1 MSRSDKET
9 RGAWIIHHGRKIALD
24 VKAPSEFPAL
34 DESAKAA
41 DLLIRLGQS
50 DDATLSKNEV
60 EAVAKAAGLNPRSE
74 LPHYLNLLAS
84 RRLLDKSATG
94 EVQVLGLTSRAALVH
109 ASDMLDDANP
119 TPQENAVIDLA
130 EASSISPQDFED
142 AVELIS
148 DTRRM
153 PNIRAT
159 DLIKRSIDIGFVDF
173 EGDQDGG
180 LLFNGNLFKRESISK
195 SQKVLSSLSSAE
207 QMKMAEF
214 NELLARSGCMLAA
227 TADRVLGQQ
236 LFEKLKAAGVYELN
250 TVSNEVGTHAFV
262 TAPGAFHKYVN
273 PMIDDTFD
281 MAKALVSALTY
292 GMHLRPA
299 SQGRIVNFDWILNAL
314 IEGRTVGPA
323 TAIGADY
330 HVLEQSRVIQLFP
343 AGGGMFRMKLLKTEI
358 GELAR
363 VVLRR
368 GDANA
373 ETIRTP
379 IAAPMTGY
387 IGPEP
392 SRASVRRQQRKP
404 SRNATRDIL
413 SALRGGRTLS

>member
-1 MSRSDKET
+1 MLRSDKET
-9 RGAWIIHHGRKIALD
+9 RGSWIIHHGRKIALD
-24 VKAPSEFPAL
+24 LKAPSEFPAL

-41 DLLIRLGQS
+41 DLLIRLSQS
-50 DDATLSKNEV
+50 DEANLAKNEV

-74 LPHYLNLLAS
+74 LPHYLNLLS
-84 RRLLDKSATG
+84 TKRLIDKSASG
-94 EVQVLGLTSRAALVH
+94 DVRVLGSTTRATLVY
-109 ASDMLDDANP
+109 ASDMLDDAGP
-119 TPQENAVIDLA
+119 SVQENAAIHLA
-130 EASSISPQDFED
+130 EVTSTLPQTLED
-142 AVELIS
+142 AVELVG
-148 DTRRM
+148 DTHRLPTNEAKDFVRRSV
-153 PNIRAT
+153 
-159 DLIKRSIDIGFVDF
+159 DVGFVDF
-173 EGDQDGG
+173 EGDHNGG
-180 LLFNGNLFKRESISK
+180 LLFNGNLFKRDGITK

-207 QMKMAEF
+207 QVKMAEF
-214 NELLARSGCMLAA
+214 NGMLESSGCVTAG
-227 TADRVLGQQ
+227 TADKVLGDQ
-236 LFEKLKAAGVYELN
+236 LFEKLKAAGVYEIN

-273 PMIDDTFD
+273 PMVDDTFD

-292 GMHLRPA
+292 GMHLRHA
-299 SQGRIVNFDWILNAL
+299 SQGRIVSFDWILNAL
-314 IEGRTVGPA
+314 IQGRTIGPA

-343 AGGGMFRMKLLKTEI
+343 AGGGMFKMKLLKKEV

-379 IAAPMTGY
+379 IAAPMAGY

-404 SRNATRDIL
+404 SKNATRDIL
-413 SALRGGRTLS
+413 SALRGGRTIS